1 MIGRAGTERD
11 PDHKKASAEYAQGA
25 PESESISIEQ
35 KDVQLQE
42 LSLLRGG
49 VRGAD
54 VGAVWWCCG
63 GGSRRWLSAEMMQVC
78 QRTRSGECI
87 SRIGLEANKPQLRAG
102 SSSTL

>member
-1 MIGRAGTERD
+1 MIGRAETERD
-11 PDHKKASAEYAQGA
+11 PDHKKASAENAQSA

-54 VGAVWWCCG
+54 VGVVWWCRG
-63 GGSRRWLSAEMMQVC
+63 GGSRRWLSAERMQVC
-78 QRTRSGECI
+78 
-87 SRIGLEANKPQLRAG
+87 
-102 SSSTL
+102 